1 MTLQTSIE
9 NSETVKSLRS
19 SAASVVENVI
29 APKTEELVQSALKA
43 RDVAGETARHLQS
56 RAEDLGHAATQRGSE
71 LASDF
76 AEIAVRSL
84 RLADSN
90 VRSFARRKPE
100 VLIAGSA
107 LAAILGISLVTWMR
121 SSKAKTYK

>member
-1 MTLQTSIE
+1 MTLQKSIE
-9 NSETVKSLRS
+9 NSETVKSLRA

-29 APKTEELVQSALKA
+29 APATDELVQNALKA
-43 RDVAGETARHLQS
+43 RDVAGETARQVQK
-56 RAEDLGHAATQRGSE
+56 RAEELGSTATQRGSE
-71 LASDF
+71 LAADF
-76 AEIAVRSL
+76 ADIAVRSL

-107 LAAILGISLVTWMR
+107 LAAIVGISLVTWLR
-121 SSKAKTYK
+121 SSKSKYK